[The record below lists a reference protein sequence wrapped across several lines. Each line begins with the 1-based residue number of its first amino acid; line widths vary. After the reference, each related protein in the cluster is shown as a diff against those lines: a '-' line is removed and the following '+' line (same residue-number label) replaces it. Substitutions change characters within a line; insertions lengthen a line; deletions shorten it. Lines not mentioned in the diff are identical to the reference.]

1 MNYLYPNK
9 ENISTD
15 QNLPIPI
22 ETVYFLEDGE
32 QDITKPN
39 RYYFNFPADWL
50 TSNRGESIV
59 GIRNINMLARRRKIE
74 FDLSI
79 RKYLRCVYNKLK
91 KENPTKTKEEIIS
104 MMDEKYKGEITVHII
119 SWLGT
124 EHDFRKLFDD
134 IKAQLRQRFDAYNKH
149 VESEFKLAWDS
160 ALDVFRRHINIFKQY
175 IFKNPLY
182 ANFWYV
188 YDAYRLVFS
197 SGEEY
202 EKVKAEVLQ
211 FSEANKD
218 KLTPRFHLEDVDRSI
233 NDVQMDGY
241 YDYEKNTFVETLFS
255 PLNTK
260 LKAYIQSEPEPTPEP
275 SPDPPPDPT
284 CSPVEDEDD
293 VFCSFYYTEFKIHFV
308 NTNTDENYNKDDFT
322 DLMNIGYKPHQNHPD
337 NYKDKWLERLD
348 FYNVWDRQPCKIF
361 SSIAEQSAHNYIG
374 DSSVNFIPIKYYKLN
389 SNDQQFWIE
398 FYSGR
403 HNSIPIMIPKN
414 ESFVMEMQFLPYS
427 KLLYI

>member
-104 MMDEKYKGEITVHII
+104 MMDDKYKGEITVHII

-134 IKAQLRQRFDAYNKH
+134 IKAQLRQRFDAYNKR
-149 VESEFKLAWDS
+149 VENKFKIAWDFT
-160 ALDVFRRHINIFKQY
+160 LDILRRHVDIFRKY

-182 ANFWYV
+182 VAFWPA
-188 YDAYRLVFS
+188 YDTYKILYGIFFS
-197 SGEEY
+197 SKEEF
-202 EKVKAEVLQ
+202 EKVKAELVN
-211 FSEANKD
+211 FGESYKD
-218 KLTPRFHLEDVDRSI
+218 ELTPRFHLEDIDRSI
-233 NDVQMDGY
+233 NDIQMDGY

-260 LKAYIQSEPEPTPEP
+260 LKIFIKSTPEPTPEP
-275 SPDPPPDPT
+275 SPTPPPEPT
-284 CSPVEDEDD
+284 YSPVEDEDD
-293 VFCSFYYTEFKIHFV
+293 VFCSLYYTEFKINFV

-322 DLMNIGYKPHQNHPD
+322 DLMNIGYMPKPS
-337 NYKDKWLERLD
+337 R
-348 FYNVWDRQPCKIF
+348 
-361 SSIAEQSAHNYIG
+361 
-374 DSSVNFIPIKYYKLN
+374 
-389 SNDQQFWIE
+389 
-398 FYSGR
+398 
-403 HNSIPIMIPKN
+403 
-414 ESFVMEMQFLPYS
+414 
-427 KLLYI
+427 